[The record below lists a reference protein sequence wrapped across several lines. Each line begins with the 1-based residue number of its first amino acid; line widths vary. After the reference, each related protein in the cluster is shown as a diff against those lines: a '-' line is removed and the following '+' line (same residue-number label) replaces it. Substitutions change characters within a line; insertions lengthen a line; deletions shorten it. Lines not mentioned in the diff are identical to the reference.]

1 VSGGSAH
8 ASRARFLAVV
18 AGALALGVSLVPL
31 GLTSDHLELPA
42 LQLAPMVFVGW
53 SFVGVGLYAWWR
65 RPENRFGALLV
76 AAGFAW
82 LVASFA
88 VSDVPVL
95 FALGAGLGLVYIAT
109 IVHLLLAFPSGRL
122 EQKSDRNLAIGAY
135 AVTSALL
142 IPALLFVDFKAE
154 EAEGCDDCPENPF
167 LVTHNETVFE
177 IIERGIS
184 VLGIVLVLEV
194 ARSLWRGW
202 RGAAPHQRHAL
213 TPVLAAGGLA
223 TIALGITLVLEVAEV
238 DSGSGVAGAVG
249 LAGIAAV
256 PWCFLLG
263 LARTAVTRGGV
274 VGRLVARLGDSL
286 GPDDLRAALAQALG
300 DPTLEIGYWIP
311 ESGRYVDA
319 AGRELPGEPVD
330 GRTTTP
336 VELEGRRVGAIV
348 HDPQLLDEPQLV
360 RTVADA
366 AALALERERLEAEL
380 RAKVEELRASRARIV
395 EAGYAAARRLER
407 DLHDGA
413 QQRLV
418 SLALGLRMVEQRVA
432 TDPEGAQRLAGS
444 AREELDAAISE
455 LRDFA
460 RGLHP
465 GILAD
470 RGLDAALS
478 ALASRAPL
486 PVEIEG
492 SAGGR
497 LSPGVESAAYFV
509 VAEALTNVAKY
520 AEAESATVSV
530 ARDNGAL
537 TVEVRDDGIGGADPA
552 NGSGLRGLAD
562 RVAALNGRLD
572 VESEPDAGTVLR
584 ARIPSG

>member
-1 VSGGSAH
+1 
-8 ASRARFLAVV
+8 
-18 AGALALGVSLVPL
+18 
-31 GLTSDHLELPA
+31 
-42 LQLAPMVFVGW
+42 
-53 SFVGVGLYAWWR
+53 
-65 RPENRFGALLV
+65 
-76 AAGFAW
+76 
-82 LVASFA
+82 
-88 VSDVPVL
+88 
-95 FALGAGLGLVYIAT
+95 
-109 IVHLLLAFPSGRL
+109 
-122 EQKSDRNLAIGAY
+122 
-135 AVTSALL
+135 
-142 IPALLFVDFKAE
+142 
-154 EAEGCDDCPENPF
+154 
-167 LVTHNETVFE
+167 
-177 IIERGIS
+177 
-184 VLGIVLVLEV
+184 V
-194 ARSLWRGW
+194 ARSLWRRW

-213 TPVLAAGGLA
+213 APVLAAGGLA

-238 DSGSGVAGAVG
+238 DSGSGVAEAVG

-300 DPTLEIGYWIP
+300 DPTLEIAYWIP

-319 AGRELPGEPVD
+319 AGRELPGEPVE

-348 HDPQLLDEPQLV
+348 HAPQLLDEPQLV

-395 EAGYAAARRLER
+395 EAGYTAARRLER

-418 SLALGLRMVEQRVA
+418 SLALGLGMVEQRVA
-432 TDPEGAQRLAGS
+432 TDPEGAQRLVGS
-444 AREELDAAISE
+444 ARDDLDAAISE

-520 AEAESATVSV
+520 AEAKSATVSV

-562 RVAALNGRLD
+562 RVAALDGRLE

>member
-8 ASRARFLAVV
+8 ASRTRLLAVV
-18 AGALALGVSLVPL
+18 AGALALGGALVPL
-31 GLTSDHLELPA
+31 GLTSDHLELPG

-65 RPENRFGALLV
+65 RPENRFGALMV

-122 EQKSDRNLAIGAY
+122 EQKSDRNLAIGVY
-135 AVTSALL
+135 VVTSALVV
-142 IPALLFVDFKAE
+142 PALLFVDFKAE
-154 EAEGCDDCPENPF
+154 EVEGCDDCPENPF
-167 LVTHNETVFE
+167 LVTDDETVFE

-184 VLGIVLVLEV
+184 VLGIVLVLAV
-194 ARSLWRGW
+194 ARSLWRRW

-238 DSGSGVAGAVG
+238 DSGSGVAEAVG

-300 DPTLEIGYWIP
+300 DPTLEIAYWIP

-319 AGRELPGEPVD
+319 AGRELPGEPVE